1 MPLLKKVKQEKKNRQ
16 SQVKCVASH
25 WQVCSCHQYC
35 EHNQSTYCEKRK
47 LQWEFFPSVTH
58 RNASRWQPT
67 FYKKLDQKLCDTRS
81 HAAANFTVCELRRGA
96 DFIMLH
102 IARQLG
108 ERGWSK
114 VQLCERLANVKQHT

>member
-1 MPLLKKVKQEKKNRQ
+1 MPLLKKVKQEKKKRQ

-58 RNASRWQPT
+58 RNASRWQPR
-67 FYKKLDQKLCDTRS
+67 K
-81 HAAANFTVCELRRGA
+81 
-96 DFIMLH
+96 
-102 IARQLG
+102 AR
-108 ERGWSK
+108 
-114 VQLCERLANVKQHT
+114 LCERPAYADFPLNLTASYKFNSLINYKFNSLIDLLIFQNFFFSK